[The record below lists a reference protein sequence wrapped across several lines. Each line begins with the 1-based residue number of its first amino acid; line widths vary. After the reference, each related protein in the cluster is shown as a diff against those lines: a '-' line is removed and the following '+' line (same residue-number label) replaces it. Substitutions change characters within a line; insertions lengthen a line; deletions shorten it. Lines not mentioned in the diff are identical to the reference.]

1 MKNIKLNFED
11 MKNEISKAGGLFY
24 QYRPCR
30 RDVATIYDIENIKHG
45 VVYAQTPLNMN
56 DPFDSMIGY
65 SPDKMYENCI
75 SMLVDQLNI
84 QDEATKII
92 ITQLLKYKA
101 IGKMAEFVCMLNEL
115 KDYLFSRKNAMH
127 QTNIPN
133 LVFIK
138 NNLNVLYKKCP
149 KKLKDI
155 LSKETFSI
163 FLVVVNQMEKVEI
176 TEENISDMLNAD
188 TILEELY
195 EKAVEIK
202 DSVYIPGLREFLAK
216 LTVSCFSVSGWDN
229 QLMWSHYANS
239 YAGIC
244 IEYDFNQIKE
254 PIGFI
259 YPVEYTKERPT
270 LSLQDLGIIGFSM
283 EKEGGI
289 KSCEPNM
296 EAILSYLLAKNI
308 CWNYEQE
315 WRIINVGEENTP
327 LFIDLPFVKSITFGM
342 NIDPICKHLLWDL
355 CKEKEIECY
364 EIEVSTE
371 NFELSRRKLLDS
383 DFTYDMDVEISYIDV
398 LIKQISIFSDRL
410 NKMGENI
417 DVKIQNMNFSDVSP
431 MFSDTIDMIT
441 NSYYLKMS
449 LNRICDN
456 EKEEL
461 LLSGMPEEISSNI
474 LLVNDF
480 VFRAKEM
487 AVSSKESILN
497 LALSG
502 ILRSDDYIIMQK
514 QLCDIQELTEK
525 FETIEWNPLCFNK
538 TLENSEGND
547 SVFSEGDES
556 VKI

>member
-1 MKNIKLNFED
+1 
-11 MKNEISKAGGLFY
+11 
-24 QYRPCR
+24 
-30 RDVATIYDIENIKHG
+30 
-45 VVYAQTPLNMN
+45 
-56 DPFDSMIGY
+56 
-65 SPDKMYENCI
+65 
-75 SMLVDQLNI
+75 
-84 QDEATKII
+84 
-92 ITQLLKYKA
+92 
-101 IGKMAEFVCMLNEL
+101 
-115 KDYLFSRKNAMH
+115 
-127 QTNIPN
+127 
-133 LVFIK
+133 
-138 NNLNVLYKKCP
+138 
-149 KKLKDI
+149 
-155 LSKETFSI
+155 
-163 FLVVVNQMEKVEI
+163 MEKVEI

-371 NFELSRRKLLDS
+371 NFELSRRKLLETRSHSKKDIGQKMKKLGMMKTILMMGCALALLFAAVPQPVMAANSQMNLTVGTTNDAKAGDTVTVRLVGSNNPGLSTFAARLAYDDS
-383 DFTYDMDVEISYIDV
+383 DLEYVGTTWANTIS
-398 LIKQISIFSDRL
+398 SDSGNIELVSPVTENNQQALNLSAIL
-410 NKMGENI
+410 NKTYS
-417 DVKIQNMNFSDVSP
+417 QN
-431 MFSDTIDMIT
+431 
-441 NSYYLKMS
+441 
-449 LNRICDN
+449 
-456 EKEEL
+456 
-461 LLSGMPEEISSNI
+461 
-474 LLVNDF
+474 
-480 VFRAKEM
+480 
-487 AVSSKESILN
+487 
-497 LALSG
+497 
-502 ILRSDDYIIMQK
+502 
-514 QLCDIQELTEK
+514 
-525 FETIEWNPLCFNK
+525 ETIATVTFKAKNAYTTMPVTLTVREVTDASYNPGHETKSAHF
-538 TLENSEGND
+538 
-547 SVFSEGDES
+547 
-556 VKI
+556 